1 MAGTKVL
8 LLLGAGATT
17 GSVVLHN
24 TKVSELLN
32 DVTKVLARHMRED
45 GDGSSGNAGGGGEDT
60 FALAAQVQRLTQEL
74 RSLAS
79 SSRSIT
85 VVNETM
91 NSNMSSLTSLV
102 VPVAVVGAVGY
113 CYMWWKGYAW
123 MDFMYVTRKHMSS
136 AVASVSKQ
144 LEHVSAALQ
153 TTKRQLT
160 SKLDS
165 VTKVL
170 EENVEI
176 QGLIKDQV
184 TEVRSEVERATVE
197 IEEVQ
202 RLVEGLEVKIDA
214 VQGKQD
220 FANQGIVLLCRYA
233 ASLQMFQQPELL
245 QGFRS
250 WSSNV
255 RSPLEGSTSSSAG
268 ASSAAAGLKELQHF
282 SEVLAAETDNRE
294 DMVNDAVNF
303 GAKSSG
309 SISQFANL
317 STHPNESLIPTP
329 VSKSGSRHLTTP
341 AVRRTFSIMRPFGI
355 S

>member
-1 MAGTKVL
+1 
-8 LLLGAGATT
+8 
-17 GSVVLHN
+17 
-24 TKVSELLN
+24 
-32 DVTKVLARHMRED
+32 
-45 GDGSSGNAGGGGEDT
+45 
-60 FALAAQVQRLTQEL
+60 
-74 RSLAS
+74 
-79 SSRSIT
+79 
-85 VVNETM
+85 
-91 NSNMSSLTSLV
+91 MSSLTSLV

-160 SKLDS
+160 SKLDT
-165 VTKVL
+165 VTKAL

-184 TEVRSEVERATVE
+184 TEVRSEVEKATVE

-255 RSPLEGSTSSSAG
+255 RLPLEGSTS
-268 ASSAAAGLKELQHF
+268 SSAAAGLKELQHF

-294 DMVNDAVNF
+294 DMVNDAANF